1 MKIQGSCQFLLQFI
15 LSLLAI
21 KKGTYLLRE
30 LIVSKLQKVRQI
42 FLGLEIPPGGPLS
55 IEHTLHYYVLLLF
68 RTDSIIRITYFTG
81 KLRVIHEAFESRKPL
96 RSLNSNKS
104 FSFGHR
110 NNMDKAM
117 AVAVSMTTTTTT
129 HCDQTGTRLLA
140 RSQTQDNIHKET
152 TTDKKTAAT
161 RCWSLMI
168 LIDRVFD
175 IEVLVAALFLTCLR
189 HSQVF
194 QQCSLFG
201 NKIKSHLWL

>member
-1 MKIQGSCQFLLQFI
+1 
-15 LSLLAI
+15 
-21 KKGTYLLRE
+21 
-30 LIVSKLQKVRQI
+30 
-42 FLGLEIPPGGPLS
+42 
-55 IEHTLHYYVLLLF
+55 
-68 RTDSIIRITYFTG
+68 
-81 KLRVIHEAFESRKPL
+81 
-96 RSLNSNKS
+96 
-104 FSFGHR
+104 
-110 NNMDKAM
+110 MDKAM

-161 RCWSLMI
+161 RYWSLMI

-201 NKIKSHLWL
+201 NKIKSDSPMAITRRHYRSDYLLRLCDAKNSCDLPSVVPLLLSNSLHYACG